1 MSDRSTQPRDIE
13 PGSPGPTREKNRQFA
28 IGLAHASGGA
38 LLFAMPMMMTLE
50 MWSLGFFMDPLRLVV
65 FILLNVPLL
74 IGLSYYAGFEE
85 TDYYLE
91 DVVDAFT
98 AYAVGFTTSALLLW
112 LMAIIEPGMSVDE
125 IIGKIAVQA
134 VPASIGAMLV
144 RSQLGERQ
152 RKEEKRRDT
161 HYAGGLFLTAVGA
174 LYLSISLAST
184 EETIHIAS
192 AMSVAQLLGLM
203 LLSLVLLHGF
213 LQATIN
219 RGKTDLPADEATFR
233 RVFFRHTVIAYAIAL
248 LISALILWIFGHTDG
263 QGGLPELIRSAV
275 VLAFPAALGAGAARL
290 IL

>member
-213 LQATIN
+213 LRATIN

>member
-98 AYAVGFTTSALLLW
+98 AYAVGFATSALLLW

-161 HYAGGLFLTAVGA
+161 HYAGGLFLTTAGA
-174 LYLSISLAST
+174 LYLTISLAST

-213 LQATIN
+213 LRATIN

>member
-1 MSDRSTQPRDIE
+1 M
-13 PGSPGPTREKNRQFA
+13 
-28 IGLAHASGGA
+28 
-38 LLFAMPMMMTLE
+38 
-50 MWSLGFFMDPLRLVV
+50 
-65 FILLNVPLL
+65 
-74 IGLSYYAGFEE
+74 
-85 TDYYLE
+85 
-91 DVVDAFT
+91 
-98 AYAVGFTTSALLLW
+98 
-112 LMAIIEPGMSVDE
+112 
-125 IIGKIAVQA
+125 
-134 VPASIGAMLV
+134 
-144 RSQLGERQ
+144 
-152 RKEEKRRDT
+152 
-161 HYAGGLFLTAVGA
+161 GA

-213 LQATIN
+213 LRATIN